1 MPGGALCSHLL
12 LGCPPAVCEL
22 RVGTLLSIDP
32 EKWRVGRENVETGGK
47 RTGSGKEST
56 RWGAGAY
63 RSLGGKKKNGR
74 RRLPAAAFVRSTYQ
88 CAGMPSVGKAWEVTF
103 VNGAS
108 EHREHLEALQQS
120 HLIFCIQEIILCDC
134 KTRAGVS
141 GRASG
146 QAFTFFLVFCI
157 I

>member
-63 RSLGGKKKNGR
+63 RSLGGKKRTDGGGFQQLRSFGLHINAQGCPLWAKRGKSLLSMEPANIMSIW
-74 RRLPAAAFVRSTYQ
+74 RLCS
-88 CAGMPSVGKAWEVTF
+88 
-103 VNGAS
+103 N
-108 EHREHLEALQQS
+108 H
-120 HLIFCIQEIILCDC
+120 I
-134 KTRAGVS
+134 
-141 GRASG
+141 
-146 QAFTFFLVFCI
+146 
-157 I
+157 

>member
-32 EKWRVGRENVETGGK
+32 EKWRVRRENVETGGK

-63 RSLGGKKKNGR
+63 RSLGGKKKER
-74 RRLPAAAFVRSTYQ
+74 TEEASSSCVRSVYISMRRDALCGQ
-88 CAGMPSVGKAWEVTF
+88 SVG
-103 VNGAS
+103 
-108 EHREHLEALQQS
+108 S
-120 HLIFCIQEIILCDC
+120 HFCQWSQRTL
-134 KTRAGVS
+134 
-141 GRASG
+141 
-146 QAFTFFLVFCI
+146 
-157 I
+157 